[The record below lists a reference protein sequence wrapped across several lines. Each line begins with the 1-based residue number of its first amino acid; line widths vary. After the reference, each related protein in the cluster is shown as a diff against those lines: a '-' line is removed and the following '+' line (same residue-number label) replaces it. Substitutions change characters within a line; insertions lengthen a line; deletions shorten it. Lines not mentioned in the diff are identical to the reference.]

1 MRKEPILAVV
11 DEESDVTY
19 YEVKEAKFEFV
30 EMKKEKKEEKAKAAP
45 LGDRVL
51 LWDANLAE
59 NLHRNN
65 FYGKVTNEKRLL
77 LSLVEAAYLLK
88 KSLLEIEVREQSSE
102 NKPKPKPQTSNL

>member
-30 EMKKEKKEEKAKAAP
+30 EMKKEKKE
-45 LGDRVL
+45 D
-51 LWDANLAE
+51 
-59 NLHRNN
+59 
-65 FYGKVTNEKRLL
+65 

-88 KSLLEIEVREQSSE
+88 KIEVREQSSE